1 MGTLEIRT
9 IDYFLTI
16 LQSKYCS
23 LFIYLINRWEN
34 GTLELGGIKCYEVMD

>member
-1 MGTLEIRT
+1 MGTLEIQA
-9 IDYFLTI
+9 IDYILTI

-34 GTLELGGIKCYEVMD
+34 GNLELGGIKYYEVMD